1 MDVLELFPE
10 QESFMDS
17 RPGRC
22 RTCAVVGNSNNL
34 LGSHYGAEIDFHDV
48 VMRFNRAR
56 IVGYEEDVGN
66 KTTLQLMYPASS
78 MDLDNNTHLMFVP
91 FKTHDLQWLVSAFT
105 PHSIKQFNRARI
117 VGYEE
122 DVGNKTTLQLMYP
135 ESAVDLNNNTHLMFV
150 PFKTLDLQWL
160 VRAFTP
166 HSIKQFN
173 RARIVGYEE
182 DVGNKTTL
190 QLMYPESAV
199 DLNNNTHLMFV
210 PFKTHDLQWLVS
222 AFTTHSVKQ
231 YVFTNGIKTN
241 VCYLDFMKA
250 FNKVPCVSIGIE
262 SKSISTEFQAV
273 SSAVVMTDSNIV

>member
-105 PHSIKQFNRARI
+105 PHSIKQTYTGVNIATKANQYLVKVLHPGFIKYVYESWLEKHGGYPSTGFLGVVLAIHICDEVKVLHPGFIKYVHESWLEKHGGYPSTGFLGVVLAIHICDEVNVFGFGADKDGNWRHYWENPEKEFMELDRMVEGKRI
-117 VGYEE
+117 
-122 DVGNKTTLQLMYP
+122 NLFCNLQKG
-135 ESAVDLNNNTHLMFV
+135 EKST
-150 PFKTLDLQWL
+150 
-160 VRAFTP
+160 
-166 HSIKQFN
+166 SIK
-173 RARIVGYEE
+173 GCE
-182 DVGNKTTL
+182 
-190 QLMYPESAV
+190 
-199 DLNNNTHLMFV
+199 
-210 PFKTHDLQWLVS
+210 
-222 AFTTHSVKQ
+222 
-231 YVFTNGIKTN
+231 
-241 VCYLDFMKA
+241 
-250 FNKVPCVSIGIE
+250 
-262 SKSISTEFQAV
+262 
-273 SSAVVMTDSNIV
+273 